1 MHVGDACARNA
12 TPQREPEMTTG
23 THPLIDVLAQ
33 VDPHSCPGQLNF
45 HCHTICSDGSLEP
58 EELIAQATEKGLR
71 HLAVTDHHSSHAH
84 PPMRDWLERKRTNG
98 SDLPTLWSGMEIS
111 CLLEGCLVHVL
122 ALGFEL
128 NHPALQ
134 PYNRGDAV
142 VGEALRAESVVR
154 AIHSA
159 GGLAVLAHPAR
170 YRLGHAE
177 LISAAAALGMDGG
190 EAWYDYDM
198 QPRWQPSPLVCEA
211 IDRQLAE
218 LGLLRTCGTD
228 SHGLD
233 LGGR

>member
-1 MHVGDACARNA
+1 
-12 TPQREPEMTTG
+12 
-23 THPLIDVLAQ
+23 
-33 VDPHSCPGQLNF
+33 
-45 HCHTICSDGSLEP
+45 
-58 EELIAQATEKGLR
+58 
-71 HLAVTDHHSSHAH
+71 
-84 PPMRDWLERKRTNG
+84 MRDWLERKRTNG

-198 QPRWQPSPLVCEA
+198 
-211 IDRQLAE
+211 
-218 LGLLRTCGTD
+218 
-228 SHGLD
+228 
-233 LGGR
+233 